1 MYYCIAFMCG
11 DEGQS
16 DCIYPDDCDFH
27 DQSGA
32 EDIDG
37 NNKLMM
43 GNIVC
48 RCRKEASGAE
58 IRLIFGVV
66 NGKISSAEWRV
77 VSVGEDVNRGEN

>member
-48 RCRKEASGAE
+48 RCRKAASGAE

-66 NGKISSAEWRV
+66 NGNVCGMESSVCGGGRKQ
-77 VSVGEDVNRGEN
+77 R